1 MTRYEVVFKESAVKE
16 LKALDKSVRKRVGSV
31 IDVLA
36 SDPRPPGC
44 VRLKGSSSYRIRVG
58 DWRIIYEVN
67 DGLLTVMILKTGHRS
82 RVHD

>member
-16 LKALDKSVRKRVGSV
+16 LKALDKSVRKRVGSA